1 MENKHITELEID
13 GRKIGKLHPTFIISE
28 IGINH
33 NGDFEL
39 AKKLIELSVDAG
51 ADCVKFQMRDMTSLY
66 NNSGNPDDIKENLST
81 QYILDLLSKFQ
92 LTKDQ
97 MFELFDYCKELNVIP
112 LCTPWD
118 ESTLDDLEE
127 YGMSA
132 YKLSSADLTNH
143 NLIDKVIKTGKPL
156 IISTGMSYEF
166 EIEETAKRL
175 NEKGAQF
182 AFLHCNSTYP
192 PHPKDINLKYIK
204 ELEKFGTNVVGYS
217 GHERGYHISVASI
230 ALGANI
236 IEKHFTVDREME
248 GNDHK
253 VSLLPEEFKS
263 MVKNIREVEMSLG
276 DNNLRTPNQGE
287 LMNRVNLAKSLVIN
301 CDLKKGEKILDSMIE
316 VKSPGRGLQPNY
328 RTKLVGRKSK
338 RDFKEGDFFFLEDV
352 KEGEIVTSRNY
363 KFNRKWGIPV
373 RYHDYKL
380 LMDKTNP
387 DFLEFHLSYK
397 DMDQNYEDFFTE
409 KLNMGLVVH
418 SPDTFAGD
426 HLLNLASDDEEYRYT
441 SIRELQRVIDLTVGL
456 SKYISDGSTPLIVV
470 SVGGFSKDKFFTE
483 KEKEKAYEVVADSLS
498 QLNQKGVQIIPQT
511 LPPFPWYF
519 GGQLFCNLFVT
530 PDDTVKFC
538 ETYGYKICF
547 DISHSKL
554 ASNYHKIPFDT
565 FVDKVGKYIKH
576 LHLVDAEGIDGE
588 GLQID
593 EGDVDFDKLSAQLR
607 DISPEASF
615 IPEIWMG
622 HENEGEKQWVA
633 LERLEKYFN
642 VV

>member
-1 MENKHITELEID
+1 
-13 GRKIGKLHPTFIISE
+13 
-28 IGINH
+28 
-33 NGDFEL
+33 
-39 AKKLIELSVDAG
+39 
-51 ADCVKFQMRDMTSLY
+51 
-66 NNSGNPDDIKENLST
+66 
-81 QYILDLLSKFQ
+81 
-92 LTKDQ
+92 
-97 MFELFDYCKELNVIP
+97 
-112 LCTPWD
+112 
-118 ESTLDDLEE
+118 
-127 YGMSA
+127 
-132 YKLSSADLTNH
+132 
-143 NLIDKVIKTGKPL
+143 
-156 IISTGMSYEF
+156 
-166 EIEETAKRL
+166 
-175 NEKGAQF
+175 
-182 AFLHCNSTYP
+182 
-192 PHPKDINLKYIK
+192 
-204 ELEKFGTNVVGYS
+204 
-217 GHERGYHISVASI
+217 
-230 ALGANI
+230 
-236 IEKHFTVDREME
+236 
-248 GNDHK
+248 
-253 VSLLPEEFKS
+253 

-276 DNNLRTPNQGE
+276 DNSLRTPNQGE

-426 HLLNLASDDEEYRYT
+426 HLLNLASDDEEYRAK

-538 ETYGYKICF
+538 ETYGYKVCF

-565 FVDKVGKYIKH
+565 FVDKVGKHTKH
-576 LHLVDAEGIDGE
+576 LHLVDAEGIDSE

-607 DISPEASF
+607 DIAPEASF

>member
-51 ADCVKFQMRDMTSLY
+51 ADCVKFQMRDMSSLY
-66 NNSGNPDDIKENLST
+66 NNYGNPDDIKENLST

-92 LTKDQ
+92 LTKEQ
-97 MFELFDYCKELNVIP
+97 MFELFDYCKKLNVIP

-118 ESTLDDLEE
+118 ESTLDDLEK
-127 YGMSA
+127 YGMPA

-143 NLIDKVIKTGKPL
+143 SLIDKAIKTGKPL

-166 EIEETAKRL
+166 EIEEAAKRL
-175 NEKGAQF
+175 NEKRAKF

-217 GHERGYHISVASI
+217 GHERGYHIPVASI

-248 GNDHK
+248 GSDHK

-276 DNNLRTPNQGE
+276 DNSLRTPNQGE

-409 KLNMGLVVH
+409 KLNMGLIVH

-426 HLLNLASDDEEYRYT
+426 HLLNLASDNEEYRAT

-538 ETYGYKICF
+538 ETYRYKVCF

-565 FVDKVGKYIKH
+565 FVDKVGKHTKH
-576 LHLVDAEGIDGE
+576 LHLVDAEGIDSE

-607 DISPEASF
+607 DIAPEASF